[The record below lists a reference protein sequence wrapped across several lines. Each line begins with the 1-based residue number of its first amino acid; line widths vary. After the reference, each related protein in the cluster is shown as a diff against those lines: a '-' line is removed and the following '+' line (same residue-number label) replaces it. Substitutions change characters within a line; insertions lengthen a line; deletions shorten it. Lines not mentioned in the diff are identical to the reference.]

1 MTNATRLQQEL
12 SDVRTELA
20 ELRSRAHGPVALAND
35 DHYWSLCVRER
46 QLLRLFRRERDHV
59 SDVDPY
65 AARRS

>member
-1 MTNATRLQQEL
+1 MTNETRLQQEL
-12 SDVRTELA
+12 SDVRVELA
-20 ELRSRAHGPVALAND
+20 ELRSRSDNTAALAND

-46 QLLRLFRRERDHV
+46 QMLRLFRRERDQV